1 MNVMVNFVK
10 DWINTMERNYLTLFF
25 GFLII
30 LEGDF
35 VTSSSQF
42 ALIAAVETL
51 KLKYLFLEF
60 QFVTRPLYFAK
71 TALKLAAL

>member
-10 DWINTMERNYLTLFF
+10 DWINPIERNYLTLFF
-25 GFLII
+25 GLII

-51 KLKYLFLEF
+51 KLKYLFLGF
-60 QFVTRPLYFAK
+60 QFVTRPLYFVK